1 MTAAPDRGAG
11 APEDGGAD
19 YAGLVL
25 REAIARLGRVLA
37 EAGIEDPARD
47 ARYLVLG
54 ALGLSGMDLLR
65 APERRLGDDEGRRI
79 SAIAQRRVAREPV
92 SRILGERGFFG
103 RTFAVTPATLDP
115 RPCTETVIE
124 AVLEIAQAEGW
135 REAPLRILDIGTG
148 TGALLLTLLA
158 ELPGAHGVGTDI
170 SDGAL
175 ATAKA
180 NAVRLGLADRVEFL
194 NRNGLDGVDGRFD
207 VLVSNPPYIPSGD
220 IAGLDPEVRD
230 FDPRAALDGG
240 ADGLVFYRA
249 FATGAK
255 RVVPNGWVFVEVGA
269 GQAEDVARLFS
280 AGGGTE
286 VRLWRDLG
294 GHTRCVAMKTQNYP

>member
-1 MTAAPDRGAG
+1 MTAAPDRGAE
-11 APEDGGAD
+11 APEGGAD
-19 YAGLVL
+19 YAGLTL
-25 REAIARLGRVLA
+25 REAIAHLARLLSD
-37 EAGIEDPARD
+37 AGIEDPARD

-54 ALGLSGMDLLR
+54 TLGLSGTDLMR
-65 APERRLGDDEGRRI
+65 APERRLSEAEGQRI
-79 SAIAQRRVAREPV
+79 GAAALRRVAREPV

-124 AVLEIAQAEGW
+124 AVLEIAQAQGW
-135 REAPLRILDIGTG
+135 RDAPVRILDIGTG

-158 ELPGAHGVGTDI
+158 ELPRAQGVGTDI

-175 ATAKA
+175 ATAEA
-180 NAVRLGLADRVEFL
+180 NAVRLGLADRAEFL
-194 NRNGLDGVDGRFD
+194 NRDGLDGLDGRFD
-207 VLVSNPPYIPSGD
+207 ILVSNPPYIPSGD
-220 IAGLDPEVRD
+220 IAGLDPEVRE
-230 FDPRAALDGG
+230 FDPRTALDGG

-249 FATGAK
+249 FAAGAQ

-280 AGGGTE
+280 AGGGTD
-286 VRLWRDLG
+286 VRLWHDLG
-294 GHTRCVAMKTQNYP
+294 GHARCVAMKTQNYP

>member
-1 MTAAPDRGAG
+1 MTAAPDRGAE
-11 APEDGGAD
+11 APEGGRAD
-19 YAGLVL
+19 YAGLTL
-25 REAIARLGRVLA
+25 REAIARLARVLSD
-37 EAGIEDPARD
+37 AGIEEPARD

-54 ALGLSGMDLLR
+54 ALGLSGTDLMR
-65 APERRLGDDEGRRI
+65 APERRLSEAEGQRI
-79 SAIAQRRVAREPV
+79 GAAALRRVAREPV

-135 REAPLRILDIGTG
+135 RDAPVRILDIGTG

-158 ELPGAHGVGTDI
+158 ELPRAQGVGTDI

-180 NAVRLGLADRVEFL
+180 NAVRLGLADRAEFL
-194 NRNGLDGVDGRFD
+194 NRDGLDGLDGRFD
-207 VLVSNPPYIPSGD
+207 ILVSNPPYIPSGD
-220 IAGLDPEVRD
+220 IAGLDPEVRE
-230 FDPRAALDGG
+230 FDPRTALDGG

-249 FATGAK
+249 FAAGAQ

-294 GHTRCVAMKTQNYP
+294 VHTRCVAMKTQNYP

>member
-1 MTAAPDRGAG
+1 MTTAPDRDAG
-11 APEDGGAD
+11 APEDGWAD
-19 YAGLVL
+19 YAGLTL
-25 REAIARLGRVLA
+25 REAIARLGRRLA

-47 ARYLVLG
+47 ARHLVLG
-54 ALGLSGMDLLR
+54 ALGLSGTDLLR
-65 APERRLGDDEGRRI
+65 APERRLSDDEGRRVG
-79 SAIAQRRVAREPV
+79 AIALRRVAREPV

-124 AVLEIAQAEGW
+124 AVLEIAQAEAW
-135 REAPLRILDIGTG
+135 REAPVRILDIGTG
-148 TGALLLTLLA
+148 TGALVLTLLA
-158 ELPGAHGVGTDI
+158 ELPRASGVGTDI
-170 SDGAL
+170 SEDAL
-175 ATAKA
+175 AAARA
-180 NAVRLGLADRVEFL
+180 NAVRLGLADRVDFL
-194 NRNGLDGVDGRFD
+194 NRDGLDGIEGRFD
-207 VLVSNPPYIPSGD
+207 ILVSNPPYIPSGD
-220 IAGLDPEVRD
+220 IAGLEPEVRM

-240 ADGLVFYRA
+240 ADGLDFYRA
-249 FATGAK
+249 FAIGAK